1 MELNPIFN
9 VVIAYEDFE
18 TGKKAKKTYDHL
30 IENLGQEYRL
40 SNQMWKFDVLEVR
53 GLREMAAKDAMKAD
67 IIILSSHGSH
77 ALPEGVRAWIQDWLS
92 DKGNTLALVALFDS
106 ETEDPETARATRNYL
121 AEVAKRGQMEFFAQP
136 HEGPEMTPSSVPFI
150 LGRTAETQ
158 TASRSALLSI
168 VQQDTSF
175 PRWGINE

>member
-40 SNQMWKFDVLEVR
+40 NHQMWKFEVLEIR
-53 GLREMAAKDAMKAD
+53 SLREMAAKDAMAAD

-77 ALPEGVRAWIQDWLS
+77 PLPEGVKAWMEEWLS
-92 DKGNTLALVALFDS
+92 EKGNALALVALFDS
-106 ETEDPETARATRNYL
+106 ESADPENSRATRAYL
-121 AEVAKRGQMEFFAQP
+121 AEVAKRGQMELFAQP
-136 HEGPEMTPSSVPFI
+136 LEGPALTPSSVPFI
-150 LGRTAETQ
+150 LGPPESAQATRP
-158 TASRSALLSI
+158 ALLGL
-168 VQQDTSF
+168 VQQDTIS